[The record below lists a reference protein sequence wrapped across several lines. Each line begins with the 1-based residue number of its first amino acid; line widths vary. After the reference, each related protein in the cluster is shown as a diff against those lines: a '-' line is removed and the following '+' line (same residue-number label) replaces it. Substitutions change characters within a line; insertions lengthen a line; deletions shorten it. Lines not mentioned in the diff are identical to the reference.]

1 MQKKGDKMGDRILC
15 LATFVAVFL
24 VAIVAQKMKNRT
36 AARVVMIAAFL
47 AAIAISAPA
56 AWRFHFA
63 NPEAYETPR
72 SAAEVGTMI
81 HVVALALTA
90 LLGFMDDSGPHEP
103 KQHRSTRRPTP
114 RQGSG
119 CRNGRH

>member
-1 MQKKGDKMGDRILC
+1 MGDRILC
-15 LATFVAVFL
+15 LVVFVAVFS
-24 VAIVAQKMKNRT
+24 VAIFAQRIKNRT
-36 AARVVMIAAFL
+36 VAKVVMIAAFL

-72 SAAEVGTMI
+72 AAAELGTMI
-81 HVVALALTA
+81 HVVMLALVTS
-90 LLGFMDDSGPHEP
+90 LGFMDDSMNPESRA

-114 RQGSG
+114 RQGSER
-119 CRNGRH
+119 RNGRH